1 MDARLEQLDV
11 EDAYE
16 KYSSSKRSYEN
27 QAETLKWESELLNEQ
42 ITYYKEVRDEMSRAY
57 KSGII
62 NKTEYIK
69 ADNQYM
75 KAYINLLKNRIKKI
89 LADKSV

>member
-1 MDARLEQLDV
+1 
-11 EDAYE
+11 
-16 KYSSSKRSYEN
+16 
-27 QAETLKWESELLNEQ
+27 
-42 ITYYKEVRDEMSRAY
+42 MSRAY

-89 LADKSV
+89 QYNIEVQELFIEQ